1 MKSRAIDLLI
11 LSTAIGLI
19 ATFSAPW
26 VELRGTFAAWRIV
39 EWHTFWRGENAFMLG
54 DVVAS
59 NYQMVIEFG
68 TAAMQATLRAMFAL
82 GSALAAWH
90 SVAFIALLIGFART
104 RVGVSRSRIARD
116 IATIVI
122 VSALALGLLAFLLAL
137 PSSLTTKVDFR
148 TPADIHTDSLVWSS
162 VDILPV
168 APALALFAALIQVS
182 ILGIGKLRKSNGTR
196 TRADKRR

>member
-1 MKSRAIDLLI
+1 MKLRAIDLLI

-19 ATFSAPW
+19 ATFAAPW

-39 EWHTFWRGENAFMLG
+39 EWHTFWRGANAFMLG

-59 NYQMVIEFG
+59 NYQMLIEFG
-68 TAAMQATLRAMFAL
+68 TAAMQATLRDVFTL
-82 GSALAAWH
+82 GSALAVWH
-90 SVAFIALLIGFART
+90 SVAFIALLIAFARV
-104 RVGVSRSRIARD
+104 RVGVSRSRVARD
-116 IATIVI
+116 IAAIVI

-137 PSSLTTKVDFR
+137 PSSIATKVDFR

-168 APALALFAALIQVS
+168 APMLSLIAAVIQACVFLRS
-182 ILGIGKLRKSNGTR
+182 KIENRKSKIGNLR
-196 TRADKRR
+196 SL